1 MKILVDA
8 DVLLEF
14 FINRHGFVEDVE
26 LLLKNYE
33 YQHFEL
39 YITDK
44 CLKRIRLEDGYT
56 DTFTGKDLACKL
68 ESILNGYIIRID
80 KSIKEQARK
89 FSLPDFDSAE
99 ELVCAKNMNIDAIV
113 TQNPLN
119 FQGANFPIWS
129 VSELLLRVGLEESLL
144 RNIDYHYL
152 ENNLCNSLNDFDI
165 KEALVFVEAYH
176 APKTLLNNTD
186 ISLIEIYKTNTQVP
200 IEQFLDI
207 IWWYADRD

>member
-26 LLLKNYE
+26 LLLLKNYE
-33 YQHFEL
+33 SQHFEL

-56 DTFTGKDLACKL
+56 DTFTGTDLACEL
-68 ESILNGYIIRID
+68 ESRLNGYIIQID
-80 KSIKEQARK
+80 SSIKEQARK
-89 FSLPDFDSAE
+89 LSLPDFDSAE
-99 ELVCAKNMNIDAIV
+99 ELVCAKKMNIDAIV

-129 VSELLLRVGLEESLL
+129 ASELLLRVGLEESLL
-144 RNIDYHYL
+144 RNVDRHYL
-152 ENNLCNSLNDFDI
+152 ENSLCNSVNTPSSPIFL
-165 KEALVFVEAYH
+165 EVRR
-176 APKTLLNNTD
+176 KT
-186 ISLIEIYKTNTQVP
+186 TQ
-200 IEQFLDI
+200 E
-207 IWWYADRD
+207 